1 MEKEEIR
8 IEAPI
13 AVAGVTL
20 VPIAKASLNYW
31 HGKGR
36 LSFFGT
42 KQPVSVVIIS
52 PQAKRA
58 FRISGEQ
65 VPLDQLVKEAPGIK
79 DILEGI

>member
-8 IEAPI
+8 IEAPV

-20 VPIAKASLNYW
+20 VPIVKASLNHW

-42 KQPVSVVIIS
+42 KQPVSVVIVS

-58 FRISGEQ
+58 FRIDGEEISLDELAKE
-65 VPLDQLVKEAPGIK
+65 VPG
-79 DILEGI
+79 LEEVLKGV